1 LKSRLNSE
9 VLADVLLAQLFE
21 RHQALLHGPRQPV
34 AKIGIAF
41 APQLM
46 GSGDAHA
53 AFHAAI
59 VADGP
64 GSRQLR

>member
-1 LKSRLNSE
+1 

-21 RHQALLHGPRQPV
+21 RCQALLHGARQPI

-41 APQLM
+41 APQLPA
-46 GSGDAHA
+46 GGDAHA

-59 VADGP
+59 VAEGP